1 MKNRYGIS
9 KAAVQP
15 ESGYC
20 VPFSRMNKIKSDNF
34 VLIPDGVNRYHRSGA
49 GTRFVHGG
57 GSLQEL
63 VVPVIEVRK
72 RYDKTTQKVNPLLL
86 TQKLTVVSNTLK
98 MQILQDNPV
107 STTEKERTIN
117 IGLYYGNDLVSNL
130 VEITLNEIS
139 EQPSKRIF
147 NVTLLLLPDQAAKT
161 RLSLRIFD
169 PEDPLNR
176 LIEKD
181 VENNTLIDAEF

>member
-1 MKNRYGIS
+1 
-9 KAAVQP
+9 
-15 ESGYC
+15 
-20 VPFSRMNKIKSDNF
+20 
-34 VLIPDGVNRYHRSGA
+34 
-49 GTRFVHGG
+49 
-57 GSLQEL
+57 
-63 VVPVIEVRK
+63 
-72 RYDKTTQKVNPLLL
+72 
-86 TQKLTVVSNTLK
+86 